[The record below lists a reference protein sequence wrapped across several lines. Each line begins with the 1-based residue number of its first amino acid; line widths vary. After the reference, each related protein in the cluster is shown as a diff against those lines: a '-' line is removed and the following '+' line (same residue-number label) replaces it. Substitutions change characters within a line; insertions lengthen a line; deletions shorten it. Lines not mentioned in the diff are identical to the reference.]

1 MIVAIAV
8 TAILIFAQGICKGVC
23 DTLQFHY
30 SISIFS
36 KKNELFWNPAISWRN
51 KYKNGEPEQGERFPG
66 STTVFVMFTDGWH
79 LFDFLRILCGMSAL
93 LAAIAIG
100 WQFTLLQAVIFLAA
114 ALIVH
119 AAGFYLMYR
128 YVLKKK

>member
-1 MIVAIAV
+1 MILLIAI
-8 TAILIFAQGICKGVC
+8 TAILLFAEGICKGVC

-30 SISIFS
+30 SISIFAG
-36 KKNELFWNPAISWRN
+36 KNALFWNPRVSWKN
-51 KYKNGEPEQGERFPG
+51 KYKNGDPDQGATFPG

-79 LFDFLRILCGMSAL
+79 LFDFLRILCGVVAL
-93 LAAIAIG
+93 LAAVGID
-100 WQFTLLQAVIFLAA
+100 WNFTLLQAVIFLTA

-128 YVLKKK
+128 YVLKQK